1 MMKRFVLAAACCAPL
16 FALAADSLADL
27 GSRTGIG
34 QPSAREPAQVKN
46 LRLSDPL
53 VQQKYL
59 NDPDMLR
66 FLRGTYSEGCARG
79 LIKQA
84 TSEIVLDPQRRYDP
98 KLREQVRQIVDS
110 QRLWKMSTFELEVVF
125 RDAYL
130 KAGNYCDC
138 MMKEIPNEDL
148 VNPRKG
154 AEVIKKITPAA
165 QKACER
171 TAIEKTEQQ
180 MSQKKKE

>member
-1 MMKRFVLAAACCAPL
+1 MKRLTLAALCFAPL
-16 FALAADSLADL
+16 IAMAETSLDDM

-34 QPSAREPAQVKN
+34 QASAREPALVKN

-53 VQQKYL
+53 VQKKYL
-59 NDPDMLR
+59 NDNDLLR

-79 LIKQA
+79 LINQV
-84 TSEIVLDPQRRYDP
+84 TTEIKLDPQRRYDP
-98 KLREQVRQIVDS
+98 KLREQVREVVDS
-110 QRLWKMSTFELEVVF
+110 QRIWKMSTFELEVVF

-138 MMKEIPNEDL
+138 MMKEITNEDL

-154 AEVIKKITPAA
+154 LEVLQKLPPAS
-165 QKACER
+165 QQACER
-171 TAIEKTEQQ
+171 IAIEKTEQQ
-180 MSQKKKE
+180 LTQKKKE